1 MDIFQN
7 KKPNLS
13 FFIAWIWWSLNPG
26 CTEWWTVT
34 RWLTYSVYRSPSME
48 KMMTH
53 MVTTAMWY
61 PVPISEENSRAL
73 EAGRNTS
80 PWTCFQPY
88 SSPKSFSYK
97 SKHILI
103 YWQMDCNGSISNNM
117 TELNSLHQFTIPITG
132 RSEIR
137 VQCKIVIIRE
147 NLEVFN

>member
-1 MDIFQN
+1 
-7 KKPNLS
+7 
-13 FFIAWIWWSLNPG
+13 
-26 CTEWWTVT
+26 
-34 RWLTYSVYRSPSME
+34 ME

-117 TELNSLHQFTIPITG
+117 TDLISLHQFTIPITG

-137 VQCKIVIIRE
+137 VQCKVVIIRE
-147 NLEVFN
+147 NLEVFNQFQLSFFNLMPSYSTALHSDRGPTISSRSSSLL